1 MNKINEHL
9 NCIIGITDDERVLSE
24 CNMILNEMEMTDV
37 KELLTREELKFMI
50 DRRDEEINHLI
61 NKLIMIKKIIN
72 YDLKN
77 NEKEIFI
84 RDAQEILEI
93 IGDLNE

>member
-9 NCIIGITDDERVLSE
+9 NYIIGITDDDRVLSE
-24 CNMILNEMEMTDV
+24 CNMILNEMEMSDV
-37 KELLTREELKFMI
+37 KEVLTREELKFMI
-50 DRRDEEINHLI
+50 DRRDEQINHLI

>member
-1 MNKINEHL
+1 
-9 NCIIGITDDERVLSE
+9 
-24 CNMILNEMEMTDV
+24 MILNEMEMSDV
-37 KELLTREELKFMI
+37 KEVLTREELTFMI
-50 DRRDEEINHLI
+50 DRRDEQINHLI

>member
-9 NCIIGITDDERVLSE
+9 NYIIGITDDDRVLSE

-37 KELLTREELKFMI
+37 KEILTREELKFMI

>member
-9 NCIIGITDDERVLSE
+9 NYIIGITDDERVLSE

-37 KELLTREELKFMI
+37 KEVLTREELTFMI
-50 DRRDEEINHLI
+50 DRRDEQINHLI

>member
-9 NCIIGITDDERVLSE
+9 NYIIGITDDDRVLSE
-24 CNMILNEMEMTDV
+24 CNMILDEMEMSDV

-50 DRRDEEINHLI
+50 DRRDEQINHLI

>member
-9 NCIIGITDDERVLSE
+9 NYIIGITDDDRVLSE
-24 CNMILNEMEMTDV
+24 CNMILNEMEMSDV
-37 KELLTREELKFMI
+37 KEVLTREELKFMI

-84 RDAQEILEI
+84 RDAEEILEI

>member
-9 NCIIGITDDERVLSE
+9 NYIIGITDDDRVLSE
-24 CNMILNEMEMTDV
+24 CNMILNEMEMSDV

-50 DRRDEEINHLI
+50 DRRDEQINHLI

-93 IGDLNE
+93 IGDINE

>member
-9 NCIIGITDDERVLSE
+9 NYIIGITDDDRVLSE